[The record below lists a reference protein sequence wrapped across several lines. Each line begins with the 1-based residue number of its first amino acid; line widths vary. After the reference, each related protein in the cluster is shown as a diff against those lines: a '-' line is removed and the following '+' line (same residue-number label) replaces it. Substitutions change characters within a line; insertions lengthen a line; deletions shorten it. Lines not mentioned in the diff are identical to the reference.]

1 MTTALRACAAATLAV
16 GMLACPPAGARP
28 HAPPTPWEDPA
39 GPPTEGDVW
48 LKRLVG
54 RYRIEGMV
62 HVVAKGPCGQLP
74 PDPAQ
79 SENPPPP
86 PPVYCESVKGMADC
100 VAIGSGPG
108 VQCILQINWPDMY
121 ETVYPPEDDVGVFNL
136 PGGVANL
143 APAMALFGLDPGKSA
158 LNYLLVDQKGLS
170 EGGEGFNSG
179 SRMVFRTPCVNW
191 PTLRNAMR
199 PASPVHRTCERIMR
213 IDARSDAKALFLSV
227 DFEIDEDP
235 FTRYDL
241 TLRRVP
247 QAQTSQTK
255 DSPATPPAGRQ
266 RR

>member
-1 MTTALRACAAATLAV
+1 MNFALRSGATAVLA
-16 GMLACPPAGARP
+16 GLLACPPAGARP
-28 HAPPTPWEDPA
+28 HAPPSPWQDPA

-54 RYRIEGMV
+54 RYRIDGMV

-74 PDPAQ
+74 PEGQ
-79 SENPPPP
+79 NPPPP

-108 VQCILQINWPDMY
+108 VQCILQITWPDMY

-158 LNYLLVDQKGLS
+158 LNHLLVDHKGLS
-170 EGGEGFNSG
+170 EGGPGFNSG
-179 SRMVFRTPCVNW
+179 SRMIFKTPCVNW
-191 PTLRNAMR
+191 PTLLNSMR
-199 PASPVHRTCERIMR
+199 PARPVPRSCERIMR
-213 IDARSDAKALFLSV
+213 IDARPDAKALFLSV

-235 FTRYDL
+235 FTRYEL

-247 QAQTSQTK
+247 QVQASE
-255 DSPATPPAGRQ
+255 SPATPPARRQ